1 MGVADSVVV
10 EEFFAVCGRQEL
22 LCPCAMAT
30 LMKGLS
36 APGRAK
42 VGVADS
48 GEALVDGQS
57 EASDAEPL
65 AAPAA
70 FEAEPAPKKPEPG
83 ASVAATMTQVHA
95 QVGAKLKGQAVTSG
109 GPDMEK
115 ILRQGFVRK
124 V

>member
-83 ASVAATMTQVHA
+83 ASVAATMTQV
-95 QVGAKLKGQAVTSG
+95 GAKLKGQAVTSG

>member
-1 MGVADSVVV
+1 
-10 EEFFAVCGRQEL
+10 
-22 LCPCAMAT
+22 MAT

-42 VGVADS
+42 VGVADG
-48 GEALVDGQS
+48 GEELIRGQS
-57 EASDAEPL
+57 EASDAEPVT
-65 AAPAA
+65 APAGA
-70 FEAEPAPKKPEPG
+70 TFEAEPVAPKKPEGG
-83 ASVAATMTQVHA
+83 AAVAATMKA
-95 QVGAKLKGQAVTSG
+95 QLKGQAVTSG

>member
-1 MGVADSVVV
+1 
-10 EEFFAVCGRQEL
+10 
-22 LCPCAMAT
+22 MAT

-42 VGVADS
+42 IGVS
-48 GEALVDGQS
+48 EGGEDLMGAQS

-65 AAPAA
+65 AGPAT
-70 FEAEPAPKKPEPG
+70 FEAEPAAPKKPEAG
-83 ASVAATMTQVHA
+83 AAVAATMTQVGA
-95 QVGAKLKGQAVTSG
+95 QLKGQAVTSG